1 MIQQKRLIEFAI
13 EPYKQKQ
20 RLVVTDQGNEWV
32 CRIENIRKLEQ
43 FLAQEQASIFK
54 GRLRLHKNHQE
65 IDVEV
70 KGNIVLQLKTSN
82 FRKMIE
88 QAKAQ

>member
-1 MIQQKRLIEFAI
+1 MTQKKRLIELSV

-32 CRIENIRKLEQ
+32 CRIESIRNLEM
-43 FLAQEQASIFK
+43 FLQQEQASIFK
-54 GRLRLHKNHQE
+54 GRLRLHKHSKE
-65 IDVEV
+65 ISVEI
-70 KGNIVLQLKTSN
+70 KGNIVLQLTVAS

-88 QAKAQ
+88 RAKAE